1 MEQKG
6 SRRENWID
14 AAKGIAILIVVLNH
28 SGLVIPGVNF
38 WGGMF
43 YVPAF
48 FLLAG
53 YTYAPKEETLWN
65 FVKRKAKRLLVPYF
79 AANGLLFLFF
89 LVWDF
94 IRGTFQPV
102 VSLISFLGILYG
114 RNQLI
119 KGGRN
124 FVVFNA
130 PIPDVKLMINLN
142 APTWFLPALFLV
154 LVGADALFRLM
165 KGSKRRVNFFVAF
178 SALIM
183 LIYHYLSP
191 FLLPWCID
199 ILPYLLVFFLAGYAI
214 KEEHLFE
221 KLDGIPFAKRCGI
234 VCGILALTVAA
245 GVFNGSYNLSLSY
258 FGKTVSI
265 CMIAAVGSTCLLLL
279 LLRLIEKKIPK
290 VTALMGRLGRHT
302 LSVLC
307 WHYFVMQMFFA
318 AAGIVI
324 PDIWEGSSRVMNQQ
338 VLWFMQYVVLLCGM
352 VVSVAVP
359 IAGSLI
365 YRKFTK
371 D

>member
-53 YTYAPKEETLWN
+53 YTYAPKEETLGN
-65 FVKRKAKRLLVPYF
+65 FIKRKAKRLLVPYF
-79 AANGLLFLFF
+79 GVNILLFLFF
-89 LVWDF
+89 LGKDLL
-94 IRGTFQPV
+94 GGSFQPAK
-102 VSLISFLGILYG
+102 SLISFLGILYG

-119 KGGRN
+119 KGGEG
-124 FVVFNA
+124 FVVFEA
-130 PIPDVKLMINLN
+130 PIPDVALMPNLN

-154 LVGADALFRLM
+154 LAGADILFRLM
-165 KGSKRRVNFFVAF
+165 KGRKKVSLFVAF
-178 SALIM
+178 SALMM

-199 ILPYLLVFFLAGYAI
+199 ILPYLLALFLMGYGI
-214 KEEHLFE
+214 KEERLFE
-221 KLDGIPFAKRCGI
+221 KLDGLPFVRRCGI
-234 VCGILALTVAA
+234 VCGILVLTAAA
-245 GVFNGSYNLSLSY
+245 GLFNGSYNLSLSY
-258 FGKTVSI
+258 FGKTVSACI
-265 CMIAAVGSTCLLLL
+265 VSAVGSTCLLML
-279 LLRLIEKKIPK
+279 LLRRIEKNMPKI
-290 VTALMGRLGRHT
+290 TALMGRLGRHT
-302 LSVLC
+302 LSILC

-318 AAGIVI
+318 AAGIAL
-324 PDIWEGSSRVMNQQ
+324 PGIWEGSRAVQS
-338 VLWFMQYVVLLCGM
+338 VVRLCGM
-352 VVSVAVP
+352 LVSMAVP

-371 D
+371 E

>member
-53 YTYAPKEETLWN
+53 YTYAPKEESLWN

-79 AANGLLFLFF
+79 GANGLLFLFF
-89 LVWDF
+89 LVKDF
-94 IRGTFQPV
+94 IGGSFQPAK
-102 VSLISFLGILYG
+102 SLISFLGILYG

-119 KGGRN
+119 KGGEG

-130 PIPDVKLMINLN
+130 PIPDVGLMTNLN

-165 KGSKRRVNFFVAF
+165 KGTKRRVNLFVAF

-183 LIYHYLSP
+183 LIYHYVSP

-199 ILPYLLVFFLAGYAI
+199 ILPYLLAFFLVGYAI

-221 KLDGIPFAKRCGI
+221 KLDGISFAKRCGI

-258 FGKTVSI
+258 FGKTVSVCLI
-265 CMIAAVGSTCLLLL
+265 SAMGSTWLLML
-279 LLRLIEKKIPK
+279 LLRWIEKKIPK
-290 VTALMGRLGRHT
+290 VTALVGRLGRNT

-307 WHYFVMQMFFA
+307 WHYFVMQMFYA
-318 AAGIVI
+318 AAGIALPGV
-324 PDIWEGSSRVMNQQ
+324 WEESRAVQS
-338 VLWFMQYVVLLCGM
+338 VVQLCGM
-352 VVSVAVP
+352 FVSMAVP

>member
-14 AAKGIAILIVVLNH
+14 AAKSISILIVVLNH

-53 YTYAPKEETLWN
+53 YTYSPKEESYKS

-79 AANGLLFLFF
+79 VANGLLFLFF
-89 LVWDF
+89 LVKDF
-94 IRGTFQPV
+94 IGGGFQP
-102 VSLISFLGILYG
+102 SKTLISFLGILYG

-119 KGGRN
+119 KGGEGFR
-124 FVVFNA
+124 VLNA
-130 PIPDVKLMINLN
+130 PIADAALMPNLN

-154 LVGADALFRLM
+154 LICADALFRLM
-165 KGSKRRVNFFVAF
+165 KGSKIRVGLFIAVSAF
-178 SALIM
+178 IM
-183 LIYHYLSP
+183 LFYHYLSP

-199 ILPYLLVFFLAGYAI
+199 ILPFLLVLFLIGYGI
-214 KEEHLFE
+214 KEERLFE
-221 KLDGIPFAKRCGI
+221 KTDRMVFVKKSGI

-245 GVFNGSYNLSLSY
+245 GLFNGSYNLSLSY
-258 FGKTVSI
+258 FGKTVTV
-265 CMIAAVGSTCLLLL
+265 CMISAVGSTTLLMLAL
-279 LLRLIEKKIPK
+279 KGLEKKMPQI
-290 VTALMGRLGRHT
+290 TMFTGRLGTYT
-302 LSVLC
+302 LSILC

-318 AAGIVI
+318 AVNAVLPG
-324 PDIWEGSSRVMNQQ
+324 IWESGRSIQVMLQ
-338 VLWFMQYVVLLCGM
+338 LGGM
-352 VVSVAVP
+352 LISMAVS

-365 YRKFTK
+365 CRKLMKINIF
-371 D
+371 